1 MERKYYRGEMY
12 FAQLGNGIGS
22 EQKGR
27 RPVVIIQNDIG
38 NTYSPTL
45 IVAAIT
51 SEIYG
56 KPQLPT
62 HCFLKADNGLQKDSY
77 VLLEQIRTIDK
88 SRIGKYIGRIPEVHI
103 SKLNRGLEIS
113 VGLNKKKKT
122 SLWLCDTCAKKIRN
136 AGVFSLLKYQGFVK
150 KKEVCCLCKKKPGLM
165 YSLIIKEKEF
175 CNG

>member
-12 FAQLGNGIGS
+12 FAQLGDGIGS

-77 VLLEQIRTIDK
+77 ILLEQIRTIDK
-88 SRIGKYIGRIPEVHI
+88 SRIGKYIGRIPKVHI
-103 SKLNRGLEIS
+103 PKLNRGLEIS
-113 VGLNKKKKT
+113 IGLNKKKKT
-122 SLWLCDTCAKKIRN
+122 TIWLCDTCAKKIRST
-136 AGVFSLLKYQGFVK
+136 GVFSIAHSTRFISCKESCYLCHKRKGAQYHIILK
-150 KKEVCCLCKKKPGLM
+150 E
-165 YSLIIKEKEF
+165 
-175 CNG
+175 